1 MPRSAR
7 RPVLVTDEVAAGAAP
22 PGLVERIWEPFD
34 EATGGVY
41 RVARMP
47 ARFVMKFRRHHR
59 PEDDRETLMYASGL
73 LDSLPAIRAP
83 RLLAH
88 TPMSGSVMM
97 LCLEDIGEFFVSP
110 WTLGHFRRAAF
121 RLGEFNGAY
130 AAGLPLPETGALSR
144 SWLRD
149 TVQGHTAAF
158 ARLPSL
164 LGHPVLRQCWPS
176 PLLERVEQLWHRRG
190 SILDFLDRLPQT
202 LCHLDA
208 FPRNLAFD
216 GDELVALDWSN
227 AGIAPVGAEMAAMVP
242 ASVFYFDVEPDAMA
256 EVHEASMS
264 AYVDGLRSAGCKADA
279 EQVRRACSAYMALR
293 YGLYPI
299 GVLLAEQRARRR
311 FERALQR
318 PVEVIARRWS
328 RALHV
333 LLNDQVFRTLRAE

>member
-1 MPRSAR
+1 MH
-7 RPVLVTDEVAAGAAP
+7 VTAEVAAGASP

-47 ARFVMKFRRHHR
+47 PRFVIKFRRQNR
-59 PEDDRETLMYASGL
+59 PAGDDRETLMYASGL

-83 RLLAH
+83 RMLAQLS
-88 TPMSGSVMM
+88 MSDSLTM
-97 LCLEDIGEFFVSP
+97 LCLEDVGEYLVSP
-110 WTLGHFRRAAF
+110 WTLSHFRRAAF

-130 AAGLPLPETGALSR
+130 AAGLPLPETRVPSR

-149 TVQGHTAAF
+149 TVQAHAAAY

-164 LGHPVLRQCWPS
+164 LGHPVLRQCWPP
-176 PLLERVEQLWHRRG
+176 PLLERVNQLWHRRDTV
-190 SILDFLDRLPQT
+190 LDFLDTLPQT

-216 GDELVALDWSN
+216 GDELIALDWSN

-242 ASVFYFDVEPDAMA
+242 ASVFYFDIEPDAMA
-256 EVHEASMS
+256 EVHETSMG
-264 AYVDGLRSAGCKADA
+264 AYVDGLRSAGCNADA
-279 EQVRRACSAYMALR
+279 EQVRRVCSAYMALR

-299 GVLLAEQRARRR
+299 GVLLAEEASRRH

-318 PVEVIARRWS
+318 PVTVIARRWS
-328 RALHV
+328 RALHF
-333 LLNDQVFRTLRAE
+333 LLTDRVFRMLMGE